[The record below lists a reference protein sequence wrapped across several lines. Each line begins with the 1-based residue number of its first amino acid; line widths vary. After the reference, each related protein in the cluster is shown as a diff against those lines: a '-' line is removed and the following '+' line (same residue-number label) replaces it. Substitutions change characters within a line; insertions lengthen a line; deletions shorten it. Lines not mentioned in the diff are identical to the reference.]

1 MVIKSLK
8 IKNKSN
14 NDWDDIV
21 YIYDINVKLIK
32 VIKRESKIG
41 IDIYYI
47 GYMFETENKI
57 NTIKP
62 FYLVISRLFGHIEK
76 IEGSSDSYLV
86 VNINNH
92 KIINI
97 FNKSWKFIE
106 NKITFGI
113 KNNKIKEY
121 NKLRFSSDIDL
132 PLDELIDFRALA
144 ITISCVIKKDN
155 KYYPEIYLD
164 KALYVQNIK

>member
-8 IKNKSN
+8 IKTKSN

-41 IDIYYI
+41 VDIYYI

-62 FYLVISRLFGHIEK
+62 FYLVISR
-76 IEGSSDSYLV
+76 
-86 VNINNH
+86 
-92 KIINI
+92 
-97 FNKSWKFIE
+97 
-106 NKITFGI
+106 
-113 KNNKIKEY
+113 
-121 NKLRFSSDIDL
+121 
-132 PLDELIDFRALA
+132 
-144 ITISCVIKKDN
+144 
-155 KYYPEIYLD
+155 
-164 KALYVQNIK
+164 